1 MNEKQP
7 QYPYSL
13 DELLEEVIDAG
24 SSAEDIDNSY
34 VQNIVVLLKGLTE
47 EQLQDLSL
55 SVRSTILS
63 RKEIIQQN
71 IVAKSYPTPNIKALV
86 DAINTEYSSRK
97 S

>member
-47 EQLQDLSL
+47 EHYK
-55 SVRSTILS
+55 T
-63 RKEIIQQN
+63 
-71 IVAKSYPTPNIKALV
+71 
-86 DAINTEYSSRK
+86 
-97 S
+97 